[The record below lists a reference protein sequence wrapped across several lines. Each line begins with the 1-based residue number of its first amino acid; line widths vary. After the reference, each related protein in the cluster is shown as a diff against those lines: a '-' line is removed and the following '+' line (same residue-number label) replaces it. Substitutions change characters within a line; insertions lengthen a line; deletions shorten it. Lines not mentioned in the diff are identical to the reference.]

1 MAAEYINVTG
11 GGFDTLKLVRLTGLD
26 SAVDAVPL
34 AAERVIADELWIA
47 AEPAGGNKVA
57 LYLAA
62 DGTDHIHVPDTG
74 MNLKAS
80 PGKNFDL
87 SKIFFNQDTGSGGA
101 VAVLYRSTGKVPA

>member
-26 SAVDAVPL
+26 AGNDALPL
-34 AAERVIADELWIA
+34 AAERVIANSLWITP
-47 AEPAGGNKVA
+47 EPAGGNKIA
-57 LYLAA
+57 LFLAA
-62 DGTDHIHVPDTG
+62 DATDHIHVPDSG
-74 MNLKAS
+74 LEIHAS

-87 SKIFFNQDTGSGGA
+87 SKLFFNQDTGSGGA